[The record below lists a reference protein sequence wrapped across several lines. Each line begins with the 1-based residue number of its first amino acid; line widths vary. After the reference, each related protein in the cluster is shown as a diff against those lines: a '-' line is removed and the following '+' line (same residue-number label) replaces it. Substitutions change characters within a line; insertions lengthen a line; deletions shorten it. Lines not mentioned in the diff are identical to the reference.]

1 MAAERESMAYR
12 TSSKQSRLN
21 PRTLQRLVV
30 GLILL
35 GLMVLAGF
43 LAVGFVRMAWQEHQI
58 NKAMVQQ
65 RAENDQQRAHN
76 LKLKG
81 QAEFAE
87 SDVAAEQVARERLGM
102 ARDGETILLPTIV
115 LPPAPTAVPASNE
128 PGAAPRV
135 ANAVP
140 EQASNMA
147 RWMQAFFPGPDA
159 TP

>member
-1 MAAERESMAYR
+1 MAYR

-65 RAENDQQRAHN
+65 RAENDEQRARN
-76 LKLKG
+76 LQLKG

-87 SDVAAEQVARERLGM
+87 SDVAAEQAARERLGM
-102 ARDGETILLPTIV
+102 ARDGETVLLPTIV
-115 LPPAPTAVPASNE
+115 LPPAPTAAPAASEAGATKPAANTAPEKASN
-128 PGAAPRV
+128 V
-135 ANAVP
+135 V
-140 EQASNMA
+140 
-147 RWMQAFFPGPDA
+147 RWVRAFFPGPDA
-159 TP
+159 SP